1 MNVLESLEKGRMND
15 YELALSDLPRRWV
28 ALNGKL
34 YGVMMLEGLAC
45 TAKTAAL
52 LENYMEF
59 YLGWGIRTTGL
70 PRSAYYAKCPQHSDE
85 MEYGLMRSDT
95 LEILS
100 VYKLERCDD
109 PERFDRAWKALWG
122 KTKNDDS

>member
-1 MNVLESLEKGRMND
+1 MNVLESLGKGEMDD

-28 ALNGKL
+28 TLKGRV
-34 YGVMMLEGLAC
+34 YGVMMLEELGC

-52 LENYMEF
+52 LENYLEF
-59 YLGWGIRTTGL
+59 YLGRDIRTTGL
-70 PRSAYYAKCPQHSDE
+70 PRTAYYSKCSQHSDE
-85 MEYGLMRSDT
+85 MEYGLMRADT

-122 KTKNDDS
+122 KTEGNDS